1 MKLPYYLVL
10 LSLILGMLS
19 PPYVGAITHQ
29 EASSTTLEVEL
40 LRQEL
45 RERIKVLQLQVIEL
59 ANQLIAIYRQEL
71 TPDPLYP
78 SYLPEGMTV
87 DEYRYDD
94 GVWKVD
100 VVGSFGVLTIRQ
112 FDSSYDSGVTVYDD
126 RPTFQHLITA
136 QESISASGGSG
147 TYYDLGTLP
156 PARNLFLEIGD
167 IDIRMYC
174 YGTCKLSKDE
184 MIKIAD
190 SFR

>member
-1 MKLPYYLVL
+1 MKLPYYLIL
-10 LSLILGMLS
+10 LSLILGMFS
-19 PPYVGAITHQ
+19 PLHVGAITLLTT
-29 EASSTTLEVEL
+29 SSTTPEDYL
-40 LRQEL
+40 LIQQL
-45 RERIKVLQLQVIEL
+45 RERIKGLQLQVIEL
-59 ANQLIAIYRQEL
+59 ANQLIALYREKL
-71 TPDPLYP
+71 APDPLYP
-78 SYLPEGMTV
+78 SYLPEGLTV
-87 DEYRYDD
+87 DGYRYVD

-100 VVGSFGVLTIRQ
+100 VVGGFGVLTIRQ

-126 RPTFQHLITA
+126 LPTFQHLITT
-136 QESISASGGSG
+136 QESILASGGSG

-184 MIKIAD
+184 FLKVAD